1 MCTNLYIYLKRK
13 FDSIIPLGGL
23 HQLGIMYILPVFG
36 REFCI
41 QESRTEFK
49 LIYKGEVIGTYS
61 NTQLSIECICDMLY
75 TCILSPTYDGTGIFT
90 SINGGEI
97 VWCTHSPFSTG
108 TLHIEEEVYK
118 KDMPVGGEYINEPLT
133 AGEVAEV
140 LFKHIPYLPLI
151 DFRYGGR
158 SFIYINKDGE

>member
-1 MCTNLYIYLKRK
+1 MRKEDRQMTSNLYIHLKQK
-13 FDSIIPLGGL
+13 FDSVIPLRDR
-23 HQLGIMYILPVFG
+23 YIIPVFG

-41 QESRTEFK
+41 QESRTEIK
-49 LIYKGEVIGTYS
+49 LIYKGKVIETYP
-61 NTQLSIECICDMLY
+61 NTQLSIEGICDMLY
-75 TCILSPTYDGTGIFT
+75 ACILSPTYDGTGILT

-97 VWCTHSPFSTG
+97 VWNTHSPFSTG

-140 LFKHIPYLPLI
+140 YLSTFHIFLSSISGIVVGLL
-151 DFRYGGR
+151 
-158 SFIYINKDGE
+158 YI